1 LVKQSFEKPS
11 ILILSFLEASFLA
24 HQVGEA
30 DCFPGLLT
38 LEPLHVPKKR
48 KEKKRKKLYAT
59 IKNTGETPTII
70 IILRGSSTDY
80 ILNLFFN
87 DYEFE

>member
-48 KEKKRKKLYAT
+48 KEKKKLYAT

-70 IILRGSSTDY
+70 IILRGSSL
-80 ILNLFFN
+80 IIF
-87 DYEFE
+87 